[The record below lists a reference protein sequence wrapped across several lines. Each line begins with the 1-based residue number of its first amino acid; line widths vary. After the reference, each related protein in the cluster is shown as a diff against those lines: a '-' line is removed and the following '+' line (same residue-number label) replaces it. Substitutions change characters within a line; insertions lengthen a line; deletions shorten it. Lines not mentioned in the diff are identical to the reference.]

1 MIQTR
6 QFVPIVLLACAA
18 AGLLA
23 RASTQTITT
32 QTFPTSWIGAWKGPA
47 SLVTPGRDDH
57 EFRMELIVAATDDPT
72 RYAWTIVY
80 AETNGQRQERK
91 YELIV
96 RDAANEQY
104 AVDEKNGIIIPSTL
118 LDGTLYSSFEVQGT
132 RVNTR
137 MKLESPGTDEQRI
150 TVEMISGS
158 VQSTESSG
166 GKDGVPEVLS
176 VIPRSLQRAT
186 LTRDIEPATTP

>member
-1 MIQTR
+1 MKHA
-6 QFVPIVLLACAA
+6 QFPLAILLLLCSAA
-18 AGLLA
+18 NLWAHSPTDET
-23 RASTQTITT
+23 ASMS
-32 QTFPTSWIGAWKGPA
+32 FPASWIGTWKGPA
-47 SLVTPGRDDH
+47 SLVAPGRDEH
-57 EFRMELIVAATDDPT
+57 KFQMELIVAATDDPA

-80 AETNGQRQERK
+80 AENNGQRQERK

-96 RDAANEQY
+96 RDAAKGQY

-158 VQSTESSG
+158 VQSAESSG

-186 LTRDIEPATTP
+186 LQRDIEPATTP